1 MCLITVGLIAD
12 RLPVNIIIQ
21 INSVDTILRK
31 CNLTDMDTKP
41 LFAAIEKRAFEARIS
56 LTPLA
61 KLAGVSPA
69 SISSWRKTGGSIPSV
84 EAIGKLEAA
93 LDALERERAT

>member
-1 MCLITVGLIAD
+1 
-12 RLPVNIIIQ
+12 
-21 INSVDTILRK
+21 
-31 CNLTDMDTKP
+31 MDTKP
-41 LFAAIEKRAFEARIS
+41 LFAAIEKRAFDARIS

-69 SISSWRKTGGSIPSV
+69 AVTGWRKPNGSTPSI

-93 LDALERERAT
+93 LDAIERDRAA